1 MEAIKEYGAL
11 VWALIATGVGAI
23 FWFARL
29 EARVNQT
36 IEDIDRLEK
45 QIDSDR
51 ADARASRAETN
62 DILREVQRDIKLLI
76 GRNHQ

>member
-1 MEAIKEYGAL
+1 METVKEF
-11 VWALIATGVGAI
+11 WALIAGAVGAI
-23 FWFARL
+23 FWLARL
-29 EARVNQT
+29 EGRVNQT
-36 IEDIDRLEK
+36 VEDIDRLEK